1 MKTRNLIRIPVIVL
15 IVLLSQTGCGSTS
28 AKGTPAST
36 PVPSGAAAAV
46 IAEGR
51 IVPRDY
57 TNLYVAAPG
66 KVDQVLVTEGE
77 AVTQGTVL
85 LRLGDRDAYQAN
97 LAGAQTDVTSAQQ
110 ALDQLKRTA
119 NLAYNQALLDEADAQ
134 EAYNAALK
142 TWDAFDQ
149 DQYEKDLDKAK
160 SDVATALSEL
170 QDAQKEFAKYADRE
184 KDNPDRIRTKDAL
197 DAAQTKYD
205 NAVIRQTEI
214 ENRFTQ
220 VKSNLEVARGRLEES
235 ARIRKQREN
244 GPDADQLALAQ
255 SNLKAAQ
262 ARLDA
267 AQAALDHLDVF
278 APYDGVVA
286 RIDISAGENALPSQP
301 VIVFADLNHW
311 YVETTDL
318 TEKDVVNIRVGQSVT
333 VVPDALPN
341 LALSGTVE
349 RVGLTY
355 IEKAGDIVYPV
366 RIRLDPSDAAL
377 FWGMTVEV
385 RFMEK

>member
-1 MKTRNLIRIPVIVL
+1 M
-15 IVLLSQTGCGSTS
+15 
-28 AKGTPAST
+28 
-36 PVPSGAAAAV
+36 
-46 IAEGR
+46 
-51 IVPRDY
+51 
-57 TNLYVAAPG
+57 
-66 KVDQVLVTEGE
+66 
-77 AVTQGTVL
+77 
-85 LRLGDRDAYQAN
+85 
-97 LAGAQTDVTSAQQ
+97 
-110 ALDQLKRTA
+110 
-119 NLAYNQALLDEADAQ
+119 
-134 EAYNAALK
+134 
-142 TWDAFDQ
+142 
-149 DQYEKDLDKAK
+149 
-160 SDVATALSEL
+160 
-170 QDAQKEFAKYADRE
+170 
-184 KDNPDRIRTKDAL
+184 
-197 DAAQTKYD
+197 
-205 NAVIRQTEI
+205 
-214 ENRFTQ
+214 
-220 VKSNLEVARGRLEES
+220 
-235 ARIRKQREN
+235 
-244 GPDADQLALAQ
+244 ALAQ
-255 SNLKAAQ
+255 LNLKAAQ